1 MILSVTGFLCNEDTD
16 MSYYWFINDTNYG
29 STNDTSFDYTFSSPG
44 ISTIEVLVLAKIA
57 NPDNNAIQET
67 NRNNELFESSVRNT
81 SSLKAISRLDS
92 PPFVKN
98 GLFRI
103 RLDSREPMTYVNYTG
118 NIFIRSKFALVLV
131 LFIISLHFNS
141 PTSFNRE

>member
-1 MILSVTGFLCNEDTD
+1 MYFLTDSGFLCNEDTD

-29 STNDTSFDYTFSSPG
+29 STNDTSFEYTFSNPG

-57 NPDNNAIQET
+57 NPDNKAIRET

-81 SSLKAISRLDS
+81 SSLKAISRLES

-103 RLDSREPMTYVNYTG
+103 NLDARDPMTNINYTG
-118 NIFIRSKFALVLV
+118 MQYTLLIFPVCLNTRLIFINLLESRK
-131 LFIISLHFNS
+131 
-141 PTSFNRE
+141 

>member
-1 MILSVTGFLCNEDTD
+1 MTFLSDTGFLCNEDTD

-44 ISTIEVLVLAKIA
+44 ISTIEVMVLAKIA
-57 NPDNNAIQET
+57 NPDNKAVQQTIK
-67 NRNNELFESSVRNT
+67 NNELFESSVRNT
-81 SSLKAISRLDS
+81 SSLKEISRLDS

-118 NIFIRSKFALVLV
+118 NISLDPSFAS
-131 LFIISLHFNS
+131 FSLCLCLIPNY
-141 PTSFNRE
+141 